1 MDKKVL
7 GFSSLILTAFFF
19 GFYGILTRIVGFNI
33 PLFFA
38 SFMRNG
44 FGMLI
49 LFGVIAFVGGWKPIR
64 SQDYIW
70 IFLRSICGMIA
81 FFGSFVPIMHLPIGT
96 FYFISYAGITIGGYI
111 IAKVLLNERITNVK
125 VVSLILALIGLCFI
139 YSINVES
146 LDLLYVAFAFIGG
159 FGASGWNIL
168 AKKIS
173 HYYSALQLNL
183 IDFFTYSFYTFI
195 ISLIL
200 QETWLLPVINDV
212 WAAQL
217 GFVLMFLVTGQLII
231 YGFKFLD
238 AQIGSLVLLLEIL
251 FGTLFA
257 YLFFHE
263 AVSFMTMVGG
273 ALIII
278 AIVLP
283 EVIVQ
288 KKKV

>member
-7 GFSSLILTAFFF
+7 GFSSLILTAFLF

-33 PLFFA
+33 PLFFG

-44 FGMLI
+44 FGILI
-49 LFGVIAFVGGWKPIR
+49 LLIVIAFAGGWKTIR
-64 SQDYIW
+64 PKDYIW
-70 IFLRSICGMIA
+70 IFFRSICGMVA

-96 FYFISYAGITIGGYI
+96 FYFISYTGITIGGYI
-111 IAKVLLNERITNVK
+111 IAKVMLNEAITFIK
-125 VVSLILALIGLCFI
+125 AVSLFLALVGLCFI
-139 YSINVES
+139 YSINIES
-146 LDLLYVAFAFIGG
+146 LNLWYVVFAFVGG
-159 FGASGWNIL
+159 FSASGWNII

-173 HYYSALQLNL
+173 HHYSALQLNL
-183 IDFFTYSFYTFI
+183 IDFITYTFYTFI
-195 ISLIL
+195 ISIIL
-200 QETWLLPVINDV
+200 HEQWSLPAINSTWG
-212 WAAQL
+212 AQL
-217 GFVLMFLVTGQLII
+217 GIVLMFLVTGQLII
-231 YGFKFLD
+231 YGFKYLD

-257 YLFFHE
+257 FLFFRE
-263 AVSFMTMVGG
+263 AVSLMTMVGG